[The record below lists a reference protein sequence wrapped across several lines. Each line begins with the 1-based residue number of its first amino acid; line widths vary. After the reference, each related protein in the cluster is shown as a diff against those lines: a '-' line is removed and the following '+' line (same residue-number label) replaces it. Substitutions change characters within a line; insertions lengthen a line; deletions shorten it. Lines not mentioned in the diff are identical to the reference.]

1 MLLLLLEVLL
11 AVTVAGLCAVLAE
24 FVVGYSPGTLPYIML
39 VGVIGAYLGVG
50 FSLLIRQLTGFD
62 PILILV
68 RIGAFTFDIVWA
80 FLGSCVI
87 LLLLAALR
95 GGRAR
100 SIFARGI
107 RE

>member
-1 MLLLLLEVLL
+1 MLLLEVIL

-24 FVVGYSPGTLPYIML
+24 FLVGYSPGTLAYVVL

-50 FSLLIRQLTGFD
+50 FELFIRRLFGFD

-68 RIGAFTFDIVWA
+68 QIGSFTFDVVWA
-80 FLGSCVI
+80 TLGSCVI
-87 LLLLAALR
+87 LLFLAALR